1 MKEKDKQVI
10 WLDYFDSNISRK
22 QGRKVPKSLAIST
35 PRLESIEEGLKR
47 LGLKYEVH
55 PARHPKRH
63 WKQTYYFQVEKKMK
77 KQELLRRI
85 SEAVKGIKVS
95 SSH

>member
-1 MKEKDKQVI
+1 MKDKDKQVI

-22 QGRKVPKSLAIST
+22 QGRKVAKSLAISA
-35 PRLESIEEGLKR
+35 PKIESIEEGLKR

-55 PARHPKRH
+55 QAKHPKRH
-63 WKQTYYFQVEKKMK
+63 WKVTYYFQVEKKMK
-77 KQELLRRI
+77 KQELLRKL
-85 SEAVKGIKVS
+85 SEAIKGIKT